1 LKTKKIL
8 ILDYS
13 TDKSGTPNIK
23 QWMPVNADT
32 SSLFIYDK
40 DSFPSGL
47 INYNFTHVI
56 HSGSSHS
63 ITGTAPFD
71 EKAEKFIQ
79 DCRNRG
85 VTQMGICYGHQLV
98 CRALLGRQSIQ
109 ASPNKLEA
117 GWEDITFNK
126 KAMSILNIGESERI
140 WQHHFDEVIE
150 LPKGSEVL
158 ATNAHTEIQAYINY
172 EQRLFGT
179 QFHPEVDRKAGN
191 EVFLKDRDLLEK
203 YNYNVEI
210 IVKEGPSIEAGKVF
224 FDFFLNDF

>member
-1 LKTKKIL
+1 MKTKKIL

-13 TDKSGTPNIK
+13 RDRSGTPNIK
-23 QWMPVNADT
+23 QWMPVDADT
-32 SSLFIYDK
+32 SSLFINSK
-40 DSFPSGL
+40 DSFPPGL
-47 INYNFTHVI
+47 IDKNFTHVI
-56 HSGSSHS
+56 HSGSAHS

-79 DCRNRG
+79 NCRDRD

-98 CRALLGRQSIQ
+98 CRALLGRQSVQ

-117 GWEDITFNK
+117 GWEDIYFNDE
-126 KAMSILNIGESERI
+126 AINILNLGASEKI

-150 LPKGSEVL
+150 LPKGSELL
-158 ATNAHTEIQAYINY
+158 ARNAHTEIQAYINY
-172 EQRLFGT
+172 EHRLFGT

-191 EVFLKDRDLLEK
+191 EVFLRDRDLLEE
-203 YNYNVEI
+203 YNCNVEK
-210 IVKEGPSIEAGKVF
+210 IVQEGPSIEAGKVF